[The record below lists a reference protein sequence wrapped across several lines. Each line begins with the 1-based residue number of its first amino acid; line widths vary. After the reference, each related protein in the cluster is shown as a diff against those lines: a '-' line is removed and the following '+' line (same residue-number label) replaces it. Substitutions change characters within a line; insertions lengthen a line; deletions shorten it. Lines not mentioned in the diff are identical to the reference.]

1 MKDFLGHF
9 RSGVGKWDKK
19 EVLSM
24 EYICMI
30 CGRKKH
36 VLREGKLCLCS
47 RCIEALGQALA
58 DKLESKEPQ
67 D

>member
-1 MKDFLGHF
+1 MDISVFALHTAG
-9 RSGVGKWDKK
+9 KK
-19 EVLSM
+19 EDGSM
-24 EYICMI
+24 SHYECMI
-30 CGRKKH
+30 CGSHEH

>member
-1 MKDFLGHF
+1 MT
-9 RSGVGKWDKK
+9 RY
-19 EVLSM
+19 E
-24 EYICMI
+24 CMI
-30 CGRKKH
+30 CGSHEH

-58 DKLESKEPQ
+58 DKLESKKPQ